1 MEQIKWIALV
11 LVFSVLIIGCNS
23 TYETPRV
30 WKDMDVTKKGNKE
43 EINISIE
50 KDAFYRVGLGYIQ
63 DKKSK
68 EIEYKKAKNLNGP
81 SYRHISLFKILGD
94 TGDGKTGSKIILKVK
109 VTPYEKQT
117 EDYKYRRADDKKIFT
132 VHKAS
137 KEKPFEIT
145 MDLSKYKHIY
155 HTTAPDETDD
165 QMNLKNIVGV
175 YLRKGD
181 YKISVESLNDVSEVK
196 KIRTYLII
204 EADSYGKGF

>member
-1 MEQIKWIALV
+1 MEQIKWIAL
-11 LVFSVLIIGCNS
+11 LLIFSVLIIGCNS

-30 WKDMDVTKKGNKE
+30 WKNMDVTKKGNKE

-50 KDAFYRVGLGYIQ
+50 KDAFYRIALAYIQ
-63 DKKSK
+63 DIKSLQK
-68 EIEYKKAKNLNGP
+68 ESDEAEKLNINFDEY
-81 SYRHISLFKILGD
+81 ISVFKILGFNR
-94 TGDGKTGSKIILKVK
+94 GLKPGSKIILKVK
-109 VTPYEKQT
+109 VEPYQKQT

-145 MDLSKYKHIY
+145 MDLSKYKKIS
-155 HTTAPDETDD
+155 TSRAPDKSGDT
-165 QMNLKNIVGV
+165 QRLKNIVGV
-175 YLRKGD
+175 YLKKGD

-204 EADSYGKGF
+204 EADKYGKGF

>member
-1 MEQIKWIALV
+1 MEQIKWIAL
-11 LVFSVLIIGCNS
+11 LLIFSVLIIGCNS

-30 WKDMDVTKKGNKE
+30 WKNMDVTKKGNKE

-50 KDAFYRVGLGYIQ
+50 KDAFYRIALAYIQ
-63 DKKSK
+63 DIKSLQK
-68 EIEYKKAKNLNGP
+68 ESDEAEKLNINFDEY
-81 SYRHISLFKILGD
+81 ISVFKILGFNR
-94 TGDGKTGSKIILKVK
+94 GLKPGSKIILKVK
-109 VTPYEKQT
+109 VEPYQKQT

-145 MDLSKYKHIY
+145 MDLSKYKKIS
-155 HTTAPDETDD
+155 TSRAPDKSGDT
-165 QMNLKNIVGV
+165 QRLKNIVGV
-175 YLRKGD
+175 YLKKGD
-181 YKISVESLNDVSEVK
+181 YKISVESLNDVPEVK

>member
-30 WKDMDVTKKGNKE
+30 WKNMDVTKKGNKE

-50 KDAFYRVGLGYIQ
+50 KDAFYRIALAYIQ
-63 DKKSK
+63 DIKSLQK
-68 EIEYKKAKNLNGP
+68 ESDEAEKLNINFDEY
-81 SYRHISLFKILGD
+81 ISVFKILGFNR
-94 TGDGKTGSKIILKVK
+94 GLKPGSKIILKVK
-109 VTPYEKQT
+109 VEPYQKQT

-145 MDLSKYKHIY
+145 MDLSKYKKIS
-155 HTTAPDETDD
+155 TSRAPDKSGDT
-165 QMNLKNIVGV
+165 QRLKNIVGV
-175 YLRKGD
+175 YLKKGD
-181 YKISVESLNDVSEVK
+181 YKISVESLNDVPEVK